1 MRILHSL
8 KSTAARF
15 AQDKGGNFALA
26 FAAASTVLMLSVG
39 LGIDLTRM
47 LTVKS
52 NLSQSLDAALLST
65 AREVARGKLSQAQ
78 ARSKAEQFLK
88 ANLDVRKIDPAL
100 ASFASFKLDPS
111 DFTITATA
119 QTDYRLAF
127 PVFTMAP
134 VQTIAVNAE
143 VAYAERAVE
152 VSMVLDVT
160 GSMKGT
166 KLKELKTAAKAAV
179 AEFIDNSS
187 GNTKVAIVPY
197 SFGVNSGAL
206 KSQVIDE
213 AGNPITG
220 NSCATERRGPEM
232 FTDASP
238 LTFYDATPSDPSDLP
253 VSNKVTRANSIKYN
267 ENGYSATYAVTC
279 PSTPLQPLT
288 KNSAALNSTIDS
300 MEAIGGTAGQIGL
313 QWGAYMLSP
322 KWNSVLPASSKAAA
336 YGTKNLDKFL
346 ILMTD
351 GMFNSEASGLTGG
364 SVPAY
369 AGISQLSG
377 RLAMTYCNEIKAKK
391 IKLFTIGFRLQDI
404 NVPAQQAE
412 AIRLLQDCATAP
424 AAGET
429 TFFNAENGAELTAA
443 FKEIAKRVE
452 RVTLTN

>member
-1 MRILHSL
+1 MRALQSL
-8 KSTAARF
+8 KTTATRF
-15 AQDKGGNFALA
+15 AHDKGGNFALA
-26 FAAASTVLMLSVG
+26 FAAASTVIMLSVG
-39 LGIDLTRM
+39 LGVDLSRM

-65 AREVARGKLSQAQ
+65 AREVAKGKLSQAQ
-78 ARSKAEQFLK
+78 ARAKAEQFLK

-100 ASFASFKLDPS
+100 ASFASFNLDTS
-111 DFTITATA
+111 DYSISATA

-127 PVFTMAP
+127 PVFSMAP
-134 VQTIAVNAE
+134 VQTIEVGAA

-160 GSMKGT
+160 GSMSNFNKIND
-166 KLKELKTAAKAAV
+166 LKKSAKAAV

-197 SFGVNSGAL
+197 STGVNSGPL
-206 KSQVIDE
+206 KAQVVDE

-220 NSCATERRGPEM
+220 NACATERRGPEM

-238 LTFYDATPSDPSDLP
+238 IGA
-253 VSNKVTRANSIKYN
+253 KVTRANVISFK
-267 ENGYSATYAVTC
+267 GGSAPVAC
-279 PSTPLQPLT
+279 PAAPLQPLT
-288 KNSAALNSTIDS
+288 KNSATLNSTIDKLS
-300 MEAIGGTAGQIGL
+300 AGGRTAGQIGL

-322 KWNSVLPASSKAAA
+322 NWNSVLPVSSKAAA

-351 GMFNSEASGLTGG
+351 GMFNSEASGLTSG
-364 SVPAY
+364 SIPTY

-377 RLAMTYCNEIKAKK
+377 RLAMTYCKEIKAKK
-391 IKLFTIGFRLQDI
+391 IKLFTIGFRLQD
-404 NVPAQQAE
+404 NPKADRDE
-412 AIRLLQDCATAP
+412 AIRLLQDCASTP
-424 AAGET
+424 VAGET
-429 TFFNAENGAELTAA
+429 TFFNAENGAQLTAA

>member
-8 KSTAARF
+8 KSTASRF
-15 AQDKGGNFALA
+15 VEDKGGNFALA

-39 LGIDLTRM
+39 LGVDLTRM

-52 NLSQSLDAALLST
+52 NLSASLDAALLST
-65 AREVARGKLSQAQ
+65 AREVARGKLSESA
-78 ARSKAEQFLK
+78 ARAKAEQFLK
-88 ANLDVRKIDPAL
+88 ANLDGRKIDPAT
-100 ASFASFKLDPS
+100 AGFASFNLDPS

-134 VQTIAVNAE
+134 VQTIAVDAA
-143 VAYAERAVE
+143 VGYSERAVE
-152 VSMVLDVT
+152 VSMVLDIT
-160 GSMKGT
+160 GSMKGN
-166 KLKELKTAAKAAV
+166 KIQELKTAAKSAV

-187 GNTKVAIVPY
+187 GNTRVAIVPY
-197 SFGVNSGAL
+197 SFGVNSGVL

-220 NSCATERRGPEM
+220 NACATERRGAQM

-238 LTFYDATPSDPSDLP
+238 IGA
-253 VSNKVTRANSIKYN
+253 KVTRANSIKYTDS
-267 ENGYSATYAVTC
+267 GKTYSYAVDC
-279 PSTPLQPLT
+279 PDTPLQPLT
-288 KNSAALNSTIDS
+288 KNSETLNSTIDS
-300 MEAIGGTAGQIGL
+300 MKAEGGTAGQIGL

-322 KWNSVLPASSKAAA
+322 NWNSVLPASSKAAA
-336 YGTKNLDKFL
+336 YSAKNLDKFL

-351 GMFNSEASGLTGG
+351 GLFNSEASGLSSG
-364 SVPAY
+364 SIPTY

-391 IKLFTIGFRLQDI
+391 IKLFTIGFRLDDI
-404 NVPAQQAE
+404 GNATEQTE
-412 AIRLLQDCATAP
+412 AIRLLKDCASTP
-424 AAGET
+424 VAGET